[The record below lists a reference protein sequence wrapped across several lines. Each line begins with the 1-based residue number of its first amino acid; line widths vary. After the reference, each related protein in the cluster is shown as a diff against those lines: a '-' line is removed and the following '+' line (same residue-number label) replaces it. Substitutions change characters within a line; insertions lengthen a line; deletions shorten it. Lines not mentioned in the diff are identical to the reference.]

1 MTSDTSYL
9 NLSGPNLEPRE
20 QERTEFDGTLNVLHK
35 YSKGSRRCSRDSGLA
50 IWL

>member
-9 NLSGPNLEPRE
+9 DLSGPTLDLSERE
-20 QERTEFDGTLNVLHK
+20 HAQFDGTLNVLHK